1 MNFVTDLSAILKE
14 YVNEHGI
21 DTDGKNNNNN
31 TSPKGPP
38 SSSKKDKSTT
48 SKDNKKKLKKRA
60 SQSLEESPSPLQE
73 EKRSFSYDM
82 LQSVLNPQDNN
93 NGHDYRSATPVTS
106 NCTTPYTFADVF
118 GLSSTSTKDG
128 SVANNNMPNLISL
141 SSRSSSCEVMPSPTA
156 SKSNS
161 SHTVSDDNL
170 LSNMEQS
177 FLSHI
182 FSDSQSTDDTRTTV
196 DTSDPQEGHRQPVG
210 NLLVDNP
217 QPSIADLLA
226 VMSGNN
232 ANTTIGSNL
241 QGYHQNNKPHR
252 RSSMPGILPSGLS
265 RMQLKGSLKQQL
277 PGVQSEGSSNPS
289 YSNAPKRQRTRR
301 ASDLG
306 PHPYNTIT
314 NANAGEGRI
323 QELDIR
329 DDEIFAM
336 WRTSS
341 PGPWTPTGHNRAA

>member
-93 NGHDYRSATPVTS
+93 NGHDYRSATPVAS

-141 SSRSSSCEVMPSPTA
+141 SSRSSSCDIMMPSPTT

-170 LSNMEQS
+170 LMTPVWRLHNGHGPSWAYGQAQITTE
-177 FLSHI
+177 
-182 FSDSQSTDDTRTTV
+182 TDFQV
-196 DTSDPQEGHRQPVG
+196 
-210 NLLVDNP
+210 
-217 QPSIADLLA
+217 
-226 VMSGNN
+226 
-232 ANTTIGSNL
+232 
-241 QGYHQNNKPHR
+241 Y
-252 RSSMPGILPSGLS
+252 
-265 RMQLKGSLKQQL
+265 
-277 PGVQSEGSSNPS
+277 
-289 YSNAPKRQRTRR
+289 
-301 ASDLG
+301 
-306 PHPYNTIT
+306 T
-314 NANAGEGRI
+314 NIHFNYLI
-323 QELDIR
+323 I
-329 DDEIFAM
+329 
-336 WRTSS
+336 
-341 PGPWTPTGHNRAA
+341 

>member
-1 MNFVTDLSAILKE
+1 MNFVTDLSAVLKE
-14 YVNEHGI
+14 YVSEHGI
-21 DTDGKNNNNN
+21 DTDGKNSNNNN
-31 TSPKGPP
+31 SPTGPP

-82 LQSVLNPQDNN
+82 LQSALYPQDNN
-93 NGHDYRSATPVTS
+93 NGLDYRSATPVAS

-141 SSRSSSCEVMPSPTA
+141 SSRSSSCDKMPSPTA

-177 FLSHI
+177 FLSQI
-182 FSDSQSTDDTRTTV
+182 FSSQSTDDTRTTV
-196 DTSDPQEGHRQPVG
+196 GTADTSFPQGGTG

-226 VMSGNN
+226 VLSGNN
-232 ANTTIGSNL
+232 ANTAIGNNL

-252 RSSMPGILPSGLS
+252 RSSMPGILPSSLS
-265 RMQLKGSLKQQL
+265 RMQLKGSLQQL
-277 PGVQSEGSSNPS
+277 PGVQSEGSGSNPS
-289 YSNAPKRQRTRR
+289 YSNVSKRQRTRR

-306 PHPYNTIT
+306 PHPYNTA
-314 NANAGEGRI
+314 NANAGEGRV

-329 DDEIFAM
+329 DEEIFAM